1 MSHWPSS
8 YISFLISLVIP
19 DIWHFSNSTYV
30 VYICIHKHFNNVCLN
45 SPFFIV
51 SMYILLFIHVSL
63 LLNVDKGRYEMFKK
77 NCIYKLIFFYLYLYQ
92 LSILIH
98 EELQMG
104 SSQII
109 SLNFC
114 VLRIERDHL
123 KVSHYIFIVLEIRWD
138 HLKDSDW
145 ILLFWRSDGTIA
157 KTTTKFYCLIC
168 FLENLHVS
176 GTISKYVFIQYHY
189 FIVSSQMCWRLSTNL
204 HV

>member
-1 MSHWPSS
+1 MYFFISYRIKYNQSHVSHWPSS

-98 EELQMG
+98 EELQNGIISNNFIEFLCVEDRTGPSQSLALYFYCFGDKMG
-104 SSQII
+104 SS
-109 SLNFC
+109 
-114 VLRIERDHL
+114 
-123 KVSHYIFIVLEIRWD
+123 
-138 HLKDSDW
+138 
-145 ILLFWRSDGTIA
+145 
-157 KTTTKFYCLIC
+157 
-168 FLENLHVS
+168 
-176 GTISKYVFIQYHY
+176 
-189 FIVSSQMCWRLSTNL
+189 
-204 HV
+204 